1 MEKGKIRMLASLIE
15 LNKIEVKL
23 SKKYYRGISPKFY
36 LRDLNKETLVEIPV
50 AETCEDDICVK
61 YYFKNVHI
69 DLTHHYEMVDNYGLN
84 AILQYVR
91 LSELD
96 DFDELFY
103 YDGKLGPLYQK
114 EKTTFKVWAPT
125 ALEVMVKVGNEAYQ
139 MERKEKGVFE
149 VTIQGDLDNQEYNYL
164 IRHHKSFHETLDLY
178 AYLMLIV
185 IVILSLMLIKSMNHF
200 I

>member
-1 MEKGKIRMLASLIE
+1 MEKGKIRMLANLIE
-15 LNKIEVKL
+15 LNKIEVRL
-23 SKKYYRGISPKFY
+23 SKKYYGGISLKFY

-69 DLTHHYEMVDNYGLN
+69 DLTHHYEMVDNYGLS

-164 IRHHKSFHETLDLY
+164 IRHH
-178 AYLMLIV
+178 
-185 IVILSLMLIKSMNHF
+185 
-200 I
+200 

>member
-1 MEKGKIRMLASLIE
+1 
-15 LNKIEVKL
+15 
-23 SKKYYRGISPKFY
+23 
-36 LRDLNKETLVEIPV
+36 
-50 AETCEDDICVK
+50 
-61 YYFKNVHI
+61 
-69 DLTHHYEMVDNYGLN
+69 MVDNYGLS

-139 MERKEKGVFE
+139 MERKEKATAFVE
-149 VTIQGDLDNQEYNYL
+149 KMMKEEKLLEREL
-164 IRHHKSFHETLDLY
+164 
-178 AYLMLIV
+178 
-185 IVILSLMLIKSMNHF
+185 
-200 I
+200 

>member
-1 MEKGKIRMLASLIE
+1 MEKGKIRMLANLIE
-15 LNKIEVKL
+15 LNKIEVRL
-23 SKKYYRGISPKFY
+23 SKKYYGEISPKFY

-69 DLTHHYEMVDNYGLN
+69 DLTHHYEMVDNYGLS

-103 YDGKLGPLYQK
+103 YDGKLGPLYQ
-114 EKTTFKVWAPT
+114 
-125 ALEVMVKVGNEAYQ
+125 
-139 MERKEKGVFE
+139 
-149 VTIQGDLDNQEYNYL
+149 
-164 IRHHKSFHETLDLY
+164 
-178 AYLMLIV
+178 
-185 IVILSLMLIKSMNHF
+185 
-200 I
+200 